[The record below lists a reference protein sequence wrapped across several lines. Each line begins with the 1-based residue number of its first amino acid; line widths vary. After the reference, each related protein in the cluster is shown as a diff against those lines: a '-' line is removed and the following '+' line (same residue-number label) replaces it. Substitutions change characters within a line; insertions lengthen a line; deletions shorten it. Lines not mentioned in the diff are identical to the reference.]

1 MTVVASKLARME
13 TSSRLQV
20 FLWLSIAT
28 AMALSWIHAP
38 YPDQMYLQHIPTVA
52 VLVAWPFAIRRFP
65 LSSAALLCLG
75 AFLFLHVLAA
85 RYIYSYVPYDLWA
98 QRLFGFSLTE
108 RFHFRRNH
116 FDRVVHFSFGLLW
129 VRPVWEVCVR
139 YLRVPR
145 RFAYYTAWEFVLA
158 FSMLYE
164 LVEWGLSMALAGPDA
179 DAYNGQQGDMWD
191 AQKDMSF
198 ALLGA
203 TLALIILSVTRRWR
217 AAIGVPPHP
226 AAR

>member
-1 MTVVASKLARME
+1 MTGPDAH
-13 TSSRLQV
+13 SRLHL
-20 FLWLSIAT
+20 FLWLSVAS
-28 AMALSWIHAP
+28 AMALSWLHAP

-52 VLVAWPFAIRRFP
+52 VLAAWPFAVRRFP
-65 LSSAALLCLG
+65 LSRAALLCLG
-75 AFLFLHVLAA
+75 AFLLLHVVAA
-85 RYIYSYVPYDLWA
+85 RYIYSYVPYDTWT
-98 QRLFGFSLTE
+98 QRLFGFSLTA

-116 FDRVVHFSFGLLW
+116 FDRVVHFCFGLLW
-129 VRPVWEVCVR
+129 VRPVWEICVR

-164 LVEWGLSMALAGPDA
+164 LVEWGLSLALAGPDA

-198 ALLGA
+198 ALVGA
-203 TLALIILSVTRRWR
+203 TLALMLLSATRRR
-217 AAIGVPPHP
+217 RVTIGVPPDP
-226 AAR
+226 SSARSAS